1 MTESQIKTFLH
12 VGCGPARKENTTAE
26 FSSGSWHELR
36 FDIDANVNP
45 DYIGTMT
52 DMSAI
57 EDSSVDAIYS
67 SHNIEHLYAHEVAE
81 ALLEF
86 KRVLNQDGFLVLT
99 CPDLQEVAKLVAE
112 DKLLEPAYTSPA
124 GPIAPLDILYG
135 FRPSIA
141 HGNTYMAHRCGFTE
155 TVLRGTLVANGFAS
169 VAIMR
174 RPAAFDLWAIA
185 SIPAL
190 SEERLRDIAQ
200 SHFPQRWTKHS
211 SGARS
216 RT

>member
-67 SHNIEHLYAHEVAE
+67 SHNIEHLYAHEVAD

-99 CPDLQEVAKLVAE
+99 CPDLQEVAKLFAE

-141 HGNTYMAHRCGFTE
+141 EGNTYMAHRCGFTE
-155 TVLRGTLVANGFAS
+155 TVLRGTLVANGLAS
-169 VAIMR
+169 VATMR
-174 RPAAFDLWAIA
+174 RPFAFDLWAVA
-185 SIPAL
+185 SV
-190 SEERLRDIAQ
+190 SAQ
-200 SHFPQRWTKHS
+200 PEDELKSLAKKHFP
-211 SGARS
+211 
-216 RT
+216 

>member
-1 MTESQIKTFLH
+1 MPECRKKKLLH
-12 VGCGPARKENTTAE
+12 VGCGPAHKENTTAE
-26 FSSGSWHELR
+26 FSSGNWHELR

-57 EDSSVDAIYS
+57 KDSFVDAIYS

-81 ALLEF
+81 ALSEF
-86 KRVLNQDGFLVLT
+86 KRVLNKDGFLVLT

-112 DKLLEPAYTSPA
+112 DKLTEPAYTSPA
-124 GPIAPLDILYG
+124 GPITPLDMLYG

-141 HGNTYMAHRCGFTE
+141 QGNTFMAHRCGFTE

-169 VAIMR
+169 VATMR
-174 RPAAFDLWAIA
+174 RPAAYDLWAIA
-185 SIPAL
+185 SVPAL
-190 SEERLRDIAQ
+190 PEERLRDIAQ
-200 SHFPQRWTKHS
+200 SHFP
-211 SGARS
+211 
-216 RT
+216 

>member
-1 MTESQIKTFLH
+1 MTERSVKTFLH
-12 VGCGPARKENTTAE
+12 VGCGPIHKENTTTG
-26 FSSGSWHELR
+26 FSSDNWHELR

-57 EDSSVDAIYS
+57 EDNFVDAIYS
-67 SHNIEHLYAHEVAE
+67 SHNIEHLYAHEVAQ
-81 ALLEF
+81 ALSEF
-86 KRVLNQDGFLVLT
+86 KRVLNEDGFLVLT
-99 CPDLQEVAKLVAE
+99 CPDLQEVAKLIAE
-112 DKLLEPAYTSPA
+112 DKLTEPAYTSPA

-141 HGNTYMAHRCGFTE
+141 QGNTYMAHRCGFTE

-169 VAIMR
+169 VATMR
-174 RPAAFDLWAIA
+174 RPGAYDLWAVA
-185 SIPAL
+185 SISAL

-200 SHFPQRWTKHS
+200 SHFP
-211 SGARS
+211 
-216 RT
+216 

>member
-12 VGCGPARKENTTAE
+12 VGCGPARKENTTSE

-57 EDSSVDAIYS
+57 EDSFVDAIYS

-155 TVLRGTLVANGFAS
+155 TALRGTLVANGFAS
-169 VAIMR
+169 VATMR

-185 SIPAL
+185 SIPTL
-190 SEERLRDIAQ
+190 SEEKLRDIAQ
-200 SHFPQRWTKHS
+200 SHFP
-211 SGARS
+211 
-216 RT
+216 

>member
-67 SHNIEHLYAHEVAE
+67 SHNIEHLYAHEVAD

-155 TVLRGTLVANGFAS
+155 TVLRGTLAANGFAS
-169 VAIMR
+169 VATMR

-200 SHFPQRWTKHS
+200 SHFPLD
-211 SGARS
+211 
-216 RT
+216 

>member
-1 MTESQIKTFLH
+1 LQSAHVFVGEIMTELRIKTFLH
-12 VGCGPARKENTTAE
+12 VGCGPVHKENTTAG
-26 FSSGSWHELR
+26 FSSDSWRELR
-36 FDIDANVNP
+36 FDIDANVHP

-57 EDSSVDAIYS
+57 KDSFVDAIYS

-81 ALLEF
+81 ALSEF
-86 KRVLNQDGFLVLT
+86 KRVLNEDGFLVLT

-112 DKLLEPAYTSPA
+112 DKLIEPAYTSPA

-141 HGNTYMAHRCGFTE
+141 QGNTYMAHRCGFTE
-155 TVLRGTLVANGFAS
+155 TVLQGTLIANGFAS
-169 VAIMR
+169 VVTMR
-174 RPAAFDLWAIA
+174 RPAAYDLWAVA
-185 SIPAL
+185 SIPTL

-200 SHFPQRWTKHS
+200 SHFP
-211 SGARS
+211 
-216 RT
+216 

>member
-45 DYIGTMT
+45 DIIGTMT

-169 VAIMR
+169 VATTR
-174 RPAAFDLWAIA
+174 RPAAYDLWAIA

-200 SHFPQRWTKHS
+200 SHFP
-211 SGARS
+211 
-216 RT
+216 

>member
-155 TVLRGTLVANGFAS
+155 TALRGTLVAHGFAS
-169 VAIMR
+169 VATMR
-174 RPAAFDLWAIA
+174 RPDAYDLWAIA
-185 SIPAL
+185 SIPTL
-190 SEERLRDIAQ
+190 SEEKLRGIAR
-200 SHFPQRWTKHS
+200 SHFP
-211 SGARS
+211 
-216 RT
+216 